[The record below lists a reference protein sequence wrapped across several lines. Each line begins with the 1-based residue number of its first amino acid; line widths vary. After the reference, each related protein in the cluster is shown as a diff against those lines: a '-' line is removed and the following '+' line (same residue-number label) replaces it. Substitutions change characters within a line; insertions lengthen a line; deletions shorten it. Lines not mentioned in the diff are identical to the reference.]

1 MILTSLL
8 IVCVV
13 FVVVELGQ
21 LSLAEAA
28 DSSDKSPVTC
38 GSAIKLKHKET
49 GNNLHSHIVAWG
61 SGSGQQ
67 SVTANPAQ
75 SDSGS
80 LWIVKVG
87 RYL

>member
-1 MILTSLL
+1 MILASLL

-13 FVVVELGQ
+13 FLVVEIEQ
-21 LSLAEAA
+21 FSLVSAA
-28 DSSDKSPVTC
+28 SSDSSDKAPVTC
-38 GSAIKLKHKET
+38 GSAIKLKHKDT
-49 GNNLHSHIVAWG
+49 GNNLHSHQVAWG

-80 LWIVKVG
+80 LWIVKVDN
-87 RYL
+87 